1 MNMNLSTVRVCLY
14 PANVGKNI
22 HMLRVPTMKH
32 VFIGHGDSDKLA
44 SVNPYSKVYDEVW
57 TAGRAGRDR
66 YALADVGIRDEDIVE
81 VGRPQLAP
89 IESWT
94 GTTRNPIPTVLYA
107 PTWEGWDDNPGNT
120 SLLLAGENIV
130 RRLLTADSPVRVIYK
145 PHPFTGIRS
154 AKAKAVDARIKA
166 LVAKAA
172 QDRATESRWAQE
184 ASAAAAGQRAAKA
197 ELVRIESRLA
207 ELAKPGR
214 AGGDES
220 EESRVALADPARQAE
235 IAALRTEWN
244 DAYWRS
250 FGWWEHK
257 TVTGARPKLYDCFN
271 QSDAMVSDI
280 SSVVSDFIASGK
292 PYAVTDSAEL
302 GADEFKRQNTA
313 VRAAVI
319 LSNGAQEIDQLLSAV
334 ADPAADSLAEARHEL
349 KTYLLGPD
357 EPTSMEQFDAAVRA
371 LAAKAEARN
380 AGVAQRVG
388 EQLPEPLPDPE
399 AASSG
404 AGDGSAEIIA
414 EVEVAVD
421 PDTPSPDAEIGA
433 DPSVIR

>member
-1 MNMNLSTVRVCLY
+1 
-14 PANVGKNI
+14 
-22 HMLRVPTMKH
+22 
-32 VFIGHGDSDKLA
+32 
-44 SVNPYSKVYDEVW
+44 
-57 TAGRAGRDR
+57 
-66 YALADVGIRDEDIVE
+66 
-81 VGRPQLAP
+81 
-89 IESWT
+89 
-94 GTTRNPIPTVLYA
+94 
-107 PTWEGWDDNPGNT
+107 
-120 SLLLAGENIV
+120 
-130 RRLLTADSPVRVIYK
+130 
-145 PHPFTGIRS
+145 
-154 AKAKAVDARIKA
+154 
-166 LVAKAA
+166 
-172 QDRATESRWAQE
+172 
-184 ASAAAAGQRAAKA
+184 
-197 ELVRIESRLA
+197 
-207 ELAKPGR
+207 
-214 AGGDES
+214 
-220 EESRVALADPARQAE
+220 
-235 IAALRTEWN
+235 
-244 DAYWRS
+244 
-250 FGWWEHK
+250 
-257 TVTGARPKLYDCFN
+257 ARPKLYDCFN

-334 ADPAADSLAEARHEL
+334 ADPAADSLAEARHAL

-404 AGDGSAEIIA
+404 VGDGSAEIIA